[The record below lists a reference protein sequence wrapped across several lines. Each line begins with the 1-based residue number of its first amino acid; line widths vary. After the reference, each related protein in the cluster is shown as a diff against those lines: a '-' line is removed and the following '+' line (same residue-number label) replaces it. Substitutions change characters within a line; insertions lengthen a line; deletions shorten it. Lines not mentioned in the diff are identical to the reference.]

1 MKNIFKVFIITAGL
15 VVFLNV
21 DSFAIVD
28 GAAWGGYAFKGKIE
42 NSTEDPQGL
51 QYGVKAHVNTSFLP
65 LIELGLG
72 GYYQMSK
79 YKFDIMDDTIER
91 QSAGLDVNFILS
103 LPIIH
108 PYARGTYAFWD
119 KFDNDTEKFKA
130 YGVGAG
136 LELTVFPFIRIF
148 GEYMF
153 ENTEHNSL
161 YLKTNS
167 VNFGL
172 KADI

>member
-15 VVFLNV
+15 VVFVNV
-21 DSFAIVD
+21 NSFALVD
-28 GAAWGGYAFKGKIE
+28 GAAWGGYAFNGKIE
-42 NSTEDPQGL
+42 NSTEDPQGV
-51 QYGVKAHVNTSFLP
+51 QYGVKAHYNTSLIP

-72 GYYQMSK
+72 GYYQLSK
-79 YKFDIMDDTIER
+79 YKYDIMDDTIER
-91 QSAGLDVNFILS
+91 QSAGFDANLILS

-119 KFDNDTEKFKA
+119 KLDDDAEKFKA
-130 YGVGAG
+130 YGAGAG
-136 LELTVFPFIRIF
+136 LELVVFPFIRIY

-153 ENTEHNSL
+153 ENTEHNEA
-161 YLKTNS
+161 YLRTNS

-172 KADI
+172 KLDI